1 LVDYIKP
8 KDAGARNGVVQT
20 FALLL
25 AGAVGIIGGIV
36 GILNLQTSR
45 RNLQQQH
52 ELEEQRAQEDA
63 LQSYFEQMGDL
74 LTNHNLIKTD
84 REDIRQ
90 LAQGQT
96 LTVLARLDQRR
107 QGSLARFLHGA
118 GLIRRGKAIIS
129 LRGAILV
136 GVDLYYADLNHADL
150 SGTFLINAGLTHA
163 TLSRADLSDAY
174 LTDAELID
182 TDLRQADLRNADLAG
197 ADLRD
202 AQGVT
207 NEELEQQAYSLE
219 GVTLPNGQKY
229 EDWLK
234 SKGRGEDG

>member
-1 LVDYIKP
+1 MRSMRWTFEWVREHKGLIALILGGVVFIVGSYWFWGVLVDYIKP

-136 GVDLYYADLNHADL
+136 GVDLYYADL
-150 SGTFLINAGLTHA
+150 SGTFLINAGLTH
-163 TLSRADLSDAY
+163 
-174 LTDAELID
+174 
-182 TDLRQADLRNADLAG
+182 
-197 ADLRD
+197 
-202 AQGVT
+202 
-207 NEELEQQAYSLE
+207 
-219 GVTLPNGQKY
+219 
-229 EDWLK
+229 
-234 SKGRGEDG
+234 